1 MNGLFIPNNQP
12 AAPLKKGDQVRF
24 KIRQERGKD
33 IAVGVEVLPEG
44 SVDLSFLA
52 PNLGQCRGWILVE
65 ANNQAVSG
73 SSGVE
78 GSGVLADGVLMVVED
93 KTGEVTQK
101 KTRVRV
107 EEDGTENVVLEG
119 EAEEKEKEKEGDI
132 EAGETYVTATN
143 YCCIILTRLSLLG
156 SLCSS
161 QQISRRNRRR
171 NSRRSLRR

>member
-1 MNGLFIPNNQP
+1 M
-12 AAPLKKGDQVRF
+12 
-24 KIRQERGKD
+24 
-33 IAVGVEVLPEG
+33 
-44 SVDLSFLA
+44 
-52 PNLGQCRGWILVE
+52 VE

-78 GSGVLADGVLMVVED
+78 GSGVLADGVLMVAED

-119 EAEEKEKEKEGDI
+119 EAEEKEKEKEKEKEGDI

-156 SLCSS
+156 SLCSL